1 MNREDMLA
9 KIETLYKGRATGDL
23 TQFSEVLAPHA
34 EFRFVGD
41 GSVVMQLPGG
51 RTNKPDEVAH
61 DLFTKLDM
69 LNRRMESATIEEN
82 RAAVHWRVVMRF
94 KGGEPFE
101 IELFDLWE
109 FGEDGRITKGSQFFD
124 TAKVMDEM
132 DDADMARSASETREA
147 VETAKSDAARV
158 DSMDFGIGSR

>member
-1 MNREDMLA
+1 MNREDMLT
-9 KIETLYKGRATGDL
+9 KIETVYRGRATGDL
-23 TQFSEVLAPHA
+23 SQFPDVLAPHA

-41 GSVVMQLPGG
+41 GSIVMTFPGG
-51 RTNKPDEVAH
+51 RSSKPEEVAQE
-61 DLFTKLDM
+61 LFDQLDM
-69 LNRRMESATIEEN
+69 LDRRMESATVEED

-101 IELFDLWE
+101 LELFDLWE

-132 DDADMARSASETREA
+132 DDAEMARSASDTREA

>member
-9 KIETLYKGRATGDL
+9 KIETLYRGRSNGDL
-23 TQFSEVLAPHA
+23 SQFAEVLAPHA

-41 GSVVMQLPGG
+41 GSVIMSLPGG
-51 RTNKPDEVAH
+51 RSEKPEEVAQ
-61 DLFTKLDM
+61 DLFDKLDM
-69 LNRRMESATIEEN
+69 LDRRMESATVEEN
-82 RAAVHWRVVMRF
+82 RAAVHWRAVMRF
-94 KGGEPFE
+94 KGGDPFE
-101 IELFDLWE
+101 MELFDLWE

>member
-1 MNREDMLA
+1 MNRDDMLA
-9 KIETLYKGRATGDL
+9 KIETLYKGRATGDISR
-23 TQFSEVLAPHA
+23 FPEVLAPHA

-51 RTNKPDEVAH
+51 RTHKPEEVAN
-61 DLFTKLDM
+61 DLFAKLDM
-69 LNRRMESATIEEN
+69 LDRRMESATVEEN

-94 KGGEPFE
+94 KGGNPFE

-109 FGEDGRITKGSQFFD
+109 FGQDGRITKGSQFFD

-147 VETAKSDAARV
+147 TETAKSDAARV

>member
-1 MNREDMLA
+1 MNREDMLT
-9 KIETLYKGRATGDL
+9 KIETVYRGRATGDL
-23 TQFSEVLAPHA
+23 SQFPDVLAPHA

-41 GSVVMQLPGG
+41 GSIVMTFPGG
-51 RTNKPDEVAH
+51 RSSKPEEVAQE
-61 DLFTKLDM
+61 LFDQLDM
-69 LNRRMESATIEEN
+69 LDRRMESATVEED

-101 IELFDLWE
+101 LELFDLWE

-132 DDADMARSASETREA
+132 DDADMARSASDTREA